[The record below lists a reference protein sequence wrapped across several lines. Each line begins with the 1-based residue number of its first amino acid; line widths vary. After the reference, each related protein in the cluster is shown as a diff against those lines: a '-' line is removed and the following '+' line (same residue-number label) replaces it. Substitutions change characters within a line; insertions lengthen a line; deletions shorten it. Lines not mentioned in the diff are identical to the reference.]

1 MNRASEH
8 LNYTQYVGVGEE
20 KRNEIL
26 RYAQDDNW
34 AKGRTLSSCNYLLRR
49 YNIGLMED
57 ELKQILAQRTKRYIT
72 DNNRLPS
79 AVLIPIYKHD
89 GQYYIVFIKRTNK
102 VKTHKGQISFPG
114 GMRDKGDKTLRDTA
128 LRESVEEIGLRQED
142 IAILGELDDEIT
154 TTSNFIV
161 TPFIAS
167 VPYPYHFTP
176 NKAEVAKIISVPVTA
191 LLDKDNRKPETETLS
206 GKKVESFA
214 YYYRGTRIW
223 GATARILNKLL
234 GIIENLSRK

>member
-1 MNRASEH
+1 
-8 LNYTQYVGVGEE
+8 
-20 KRNEIL
+20 
-26 RYAQDDNW
+26 
-34 AKGRTLSSCNYLLRR
+34 
-49 YNIGLMED
+49 MEA
-57 ELKQILAQRTKRYIT
+57 ELKQTLAQRTKRYIT

-89 GQYYIVFIKRTNK
+89 GQYHIIFIKRTNT

-128 LRESVEEIGLRQED
+128 LRESDEEIGLRKED
-142 IAILGELDDEIT
+142 AAILGELDDQIT

-161 TPFIAS
+161 TPFIALI
-167 VPYPYHFTP
+167 PWPYHFTP
-176 NKAEVAKIISVPVTA
+176 NKAEVAKIISVPITA
-191 LLDKDNRKPETETLS
+191 LLEKDCMMSETEMLN

-234 GIIENLSRK
+234 GIIENLPRK